1 MRPGVGSISRWG
13 PGAAQGRETVLPL
26 PWEGHLSIFNHDMFR
41 ATAVAEMSGELGKSL
56 VKFCS
61 GDVGPDGVLPDTQLL
76 DPLLKETSTAPLAQP
91 PGKGMDGECR
101 WDPLAHAYPVPS
113 SHPAQP
119 LVPNTRVSLR
129 STLLHLHVGDHGA
142 AQGCHH
148 RAQQVRGPWVLPATP
163 TPPTCAPALVEDPVG
178 ILISTG

>member
-1 MRPGVGSISRWG
+1 M
-13 PGAAQGRETVLPL
+13 VLPR
-26 PWEGHLSIFNHDMFR
+26 PWEGHLSIFNHDMFP
-41 ATAVAEMSGELGKSL
+41 AAAVAEVSGQLGKSL

-76 DPLLKETSTAPLAQP
+76 DPVLKETSTAPLAQP
-91 PGKGMDGECR
+91 PGKGMDGESR
-101 WDPLAHAYPVPS
+101 WDPPAHAHPVPS

-129 STLLHLHVGDHGA
+129 STVLHLHIWDHGA

-148 RAQQVRGPWVLPATP
+148 RAQQVRGPWVLPDPHPATGEP
-163 TPPTCAPALVEDPVG
+163 LQVVSLRPDHPASAPHHCPG
-178 ILISTG
+178 PSSF

>member
-1 MRPGVGSISRWG
+1 MWVASRWRS
-13 PGAAQGRETVLPL
+13 GAAQGREVVLPW

-41 ATAVAEMSGELGKSL
+41 AAAVVEVSGQLGKSL

-61 GDVGPDGVLPDTQLL
+61 GDVGPDGILPDTQLL

-91 PGKGMDGECR
+91 PGKGMDGESR
-101 WDPLAHAYPVPS
+101 WYPPAHTHPVPS

-119 LVPNTRVSLR
+119 LLPNTCVSLR
-129 STLLHLHVGDHGA
+129 STVLHLHIGDHGA

-148 RAQQVRGPWVLPATP
+148 SAQQVRDPWVLPDP
-163 TPPTCAPALVEDPVG
+163 HPPLESHSRSS
-178 ILISTG
+178 L

>member
-101 WDPLAHAYPVPS
+101 WDPLARAYPVPS
-113 SHPAQP
+113 SHPAASGPQHP
-119 LVPNTRVSLR
+119 CLSQIDSSTSTR
-129 STLLHLHVGDHGA
+129 
-142 AQGCHH
+142 
-148 RAQQVRGPWVLPATP
+148 RGPRGCPRLPSSCTAG
-163 TPPTCAPALVEDPVG
+163 EGPVG
-178 ILISTG
+178 VACHPPPPYLRPSSC

>member
-1 MRPGVGSISRWG
+1 M
-13 PGAAQGRETVLPL
+13 VLPR
-26 PWEGHLSIFNHDMFR
+26 PWEGHLSIFNHDMFP
-41 ATAVAEMSGELGKSL
+41 AAAVAEVSGQLGKSL

-76 DPLLKETSTAPLAQP
+76 DPVLKETSTAPLAQP
-91 PGKGMDGECR
+91 PGKGMDGESR
-101 WDPLAHAYPVPS
+101 WDPPAHAHPVPS

-129 STLLHLHVGDHGA
+129 STVLHLHIWDHGA

-148 RAQQVRGPWVLPATP
+148 RAQQVRGPWVLPDP
-163 TPPTCAPALVEDPVG
+163 HPPTGEPLQVVSLRPDHPASAPHHCPRP
-178 ILISTG
+178 SSF